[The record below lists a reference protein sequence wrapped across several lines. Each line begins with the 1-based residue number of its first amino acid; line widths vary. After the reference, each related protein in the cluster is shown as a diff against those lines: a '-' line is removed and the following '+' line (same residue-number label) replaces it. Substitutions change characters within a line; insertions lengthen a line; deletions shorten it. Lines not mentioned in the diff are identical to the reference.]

1 MVESAETPSNKILD
15 ISFNQDQGCFA
26 ISTEKGFR
34 IFNSYPFKDTFQ
46 RDFDAG
52 IGIASM
58 LFRSNILALVG
69 GGTHPRYPPNK
80 VILWDD
86 HQMKC
91 IGELSFKTNV
101 KAVKLRKER
110 IVVALE
116 QRIYVYQ
123 ISDLKLLDAVDTFSN
138 PMGLCA
144 LSPKDATILVCPDKK
159 KGHIRISNYDTNTN
173 IEIKAHESALSVIAI
188 SQDGKLCA
196 TASDKGTLIRVFST
210 EGAKLLQELRRGA
223 DKADIHSICFD
234 KTSRWLA
241 CTSDKG
247 TVHVFSLAEAH
258 KAVYDKIL
266 ESTPKKETVK
276 EHSPEPIKESTA
288 GSSPSGTTSK
298 KDTAKNPTSMFKFMK
313 GLFSYFSSEWS
324 FAQFRI
330 PDSKAVVAFGP
341 EDKNCLIVVTYDGKY
356 YLAEFDPKTGGDC
369 HKLVEKPFS
378 GVE

>member
-1 MVESAETPSNKILD
+1 MVEATEGSPNKILD

-26 ISTEKGFR
+26 ISTEKGFK

-52 IGIASM
+52 IGVVSM
-58 LFRSNILALVG
+58 LFRSNILAIVG
-69 GGTHPRYPPNK
+69 GGTHPKYPPNK

-110 IVVALE
+110 IVVVLE
-116 QRIYVYQ
+116 QRVYVYQ

-138 PMGLCA
+138 PEGLCA

-159 KGHIRISNYDTNTN
+159 KGFIRIINYDTSSN
-173 IEIKAHESALSVIAI
+173 IEKKAHESALSAMAI

-196 TASDKGTLIRVFST
+196 TASDKGTLIRLFST
-210 EGAKLLQELRRGA
+210 DNGNLLKELRRGA
-223 DKADIHSICFD
+223 DKADINSLTID
-234 KTSRWLA
+234 KTASWLA

-247 TVHVFSLAEAH
+247 TVHIFSIAGLSKGMPEKAAAPETPTEGKEAKKAE
-258 KAVYDKIL
+258 
-266 ESTPKKETVK
+266 
-276 EHSPEPIKESTA
+276 
-288 GSSPSGTTSK
+288 
-298 KDTAKNPTSMFKFMK
+298 AKNPTSAFKFMK
-313 GLFSYFSSEWS
+313 GLFSYFDSEWS

-330 PDSKAVVAFGP
+330 PDTRSVVAFGP
-341 EDKNCLIVVTYDGKY
+341 EEKNCIIGNYLKLIY
-356 YLAEFDPKTGGDC
+356 
-369 HKLVEKPFS
+369 S
-378 GVE
+378 GFI

>member
-1 MVESAETPSNKILD
+1 MVEPAEPPTNKIID

-26 ISTEKGFR
+26 ISTEKGFK

-52 IGIASM
+52 IGIVSM
-58 LFRSNILALVG
+58 LYRSNILALVG
-69 GGTHPRYPPNK
+69 GGTHPKYPPNK

-110 IVVALE
+110 IVVVLE

-123 ISDLKLLDAVDTFSN
+123 ISDLKLLDAIDTFSN
-138 PMGLCA
+138 PQGLCA

-173 IEIKAHESALSVIAI
+173 SEVKAHESAISALAI
-188 SQDGKLCA
+188 SQDAKLCA
-196 TASDKGTLIRVFST
+196 TASDKGTLVRIFST
-210 EGAKLLQELRRGA
+210 ETAKLLQELRRGA
-223 DKADIHSICFD
+223 DKADIQSLAFD

-247 TVHVFSLAEAH
+247 TVHIFSLAEAFKVIYE
-258 KAVYDKIL
+258 KAAEPV
-266 ESTPKKETVK
+266 SPPKET
-276 EHSPEPIKESTA
+276 
-288 GSSPSGTTSK
+288 K
-298 KDTAKNPTSMFKFMK
+298 KGEAKNPTSMFKFMK
-313 GLFSYFSSEWS
+313 GIFSYFSSEWS

-330 PDSKAVVAFGP
+330 PDSRSVVAFGP
-341 EDKNCLIVVTYDGKY
+341 EDKNCIIGTSL
-356 YLAEFDPKTGGDC
+356 
-369 HKLVEKPFS
+369 S
-378 GVE
+378 

>member
-1 MVESAETPSNKILD
+1 MVEPTETPANKILD

-26 ISTEKGFR
+26 ISNEKGFR
-34 IFNSYPFKDTFQ
+34 IFNSYPFKDTFS

-52 IGIASM
+52 IGIVSM

-69 GGTHPRYPPNK
+69 GGAHPKYPPNK

-110 IVVALE
+110 IVVVLE

-123 ISDLKLLDAVDTFSN
+123 ISDLKLLDAIDTFSN
-138 PMGLCA
+138 PQGLCA
-144 LSPKDATILVCPDKK
+144 LSSREAAILVCPDKK
-159 KGHIRISNYDTNTN
+159 KGHIRIINYDTNSN
-173 IEIKAHESALSVIAI
+173 LGIKAHESSLSAMSI

-196 TASDKGTLIRVFST
+196 TASDKGTLVRIFAT
-210 EGAKLLQELRRGA
+210 ETCKLLQELRRGA
-223 DKADIHSICFD
+223 DKADIHSLAFD

-247 TVHVFSLAEAH
+247 TVHVFSLQESAKVVGIPPSTSAPVPEAP
-258 KAVYDKIL
+258 A
-266 ESTPKKETVK
+266 PKD
-276 EHSPEPIKESTA
+276 A
-288 GSSPSGTTSK
+288 K
-298 KDTAKNPTSMFKFMK
+298 KDEAKNPTSVFKFMK
-313 GLFSYFSSEWS
+313 GIFSYFSSEWS

-330 PDSKAVVAFGP
+330 PDSRSLVAFGP
-341 EDKNCLIVVTYDGKY
+341 EDKNCIIGTLIQ
-356 YLAEFDPKTGGDC
+356 A
-369 HKLVEKPFS
+369 
-378 GVE
+378 

>member
-1 MVESAETPSNKILD
+1 MVEPVEAPANRILD

-34 IFNSYPFKDTFQ
+34 IFNSFPFKDTFQ

-52 IGIASM
+52 IGIVSM

-69 GGTHPRYPPNK
+69 GGVHPKYPANK

-91 IGELSFKTNV
+91 IGELSFKSNV

-110 IVVALE
+110 IVVVLE
-116 QRIYVYQ
+116 QRVYIYQ
-123 ISDLKLLDAVDTFSN
+123 ISDLKLLDAIDTYNN
-138 PMGLCA
+138 PQGLCV
-144 LSPKDATILVCPDKK
+144 LSSKDAIILVTPDKK
-159 KGHIRISNYDTNTN
+159 KGYIRIMNYDTNSN
-173 IEIKAHESALSVIAI
+173 LEKKAHESALSALAM

-210 EGAKLLQELRRGA
+210 EDATLLQELRRGA
-223 DKADIHSICFD
+223 DKADIHSIAFD
-234 KTSRWLA
+234 KTSDWLA

-247 TVHVFSLAEAH
+247 TVHIFSLADAH
-258 KAVYDKIL
+258 KAVYGKPGAVAAPTASG
-266 ESTPKKETVK
+266 ETSPGKEAKKV
-276 EHSPEPIKESTA
+276 EH
-288 GSSPSGTTSK
+288 
-298 KDTAKNPTSMFKFMK
+298 KNPKSAFKFMK

-330 PDSKAVVAFGP
+330 PDAKSVVAFGP
-341 EDKNCLIVVTYDGKY
+341 EDKNVIIVVSYDGKY
-356 YLAEFDPKTGGDC
+356 YLAEFDSNTGGDC
-369 HKLVEKPFS
+369 HKLTERSLFPS
-378 GVE
+378 D

>member
-1 MVESAETPSNKILD
+1 MVEPAGEAQPNKILD
-15 ISFNQDQGCFA
+15 INFNQDQGCFA

-52 IGIASM
+52 IGIVSM

-69 GGTHPRYPPNK
+69 GGTHPKYPPNK

-110 IVVALE
+110 IVVVLE

-138 PMGLCA
+138 PQGLCA

-159 KGHIRISNYDTNTN
+159 KGHIRISNYDNNSN
-173 IEIKAHESALSVIAI
+173 IEAKAHESALSAIAI

-196 TASDKGTLIRVFST
+196 TASDKGTLIRIFST
-210 EGAKLLQELRRGA
+210 DGAKLLQELRRGA
-223 DKADIHSICFD
+223 DKADIQSITFD
-234 KTSRWLA
+234 KTSKWLA

-247 TVHVFSLAEAH
+247 TVHIFSLAESSKGTMEKSVDAPP
-258 KAVYDKIL
+258 V
-266 ESTPKKETVK
+266 EVPKEPEVK
-276 EHSPEPIKESTA
+276 
-288 GSSPSGTTSK
+288 G
-298 KDTAKNPTSMFKFMK
+298 DVKNPKSMFKFMK

-330 PDSKAVVAFGP
+330 PDTKAVVAFGP
-341 EDKNCLIVVTYDGKY
+341 EDKNCIIVVTHDGKY
-356 YLAEFDPKTGGDC
+356 YLAEFDPKMGGDC
-369 HKLVEKPFS
+369 HKLVEKQLTTA
-378 GVE
+378 E

>member
-1 MVESAETPSNKILD
+1 MVEPAEKPENRILD

-34 IFNSYPFKDTFQ
+34 IFNSFPFKDTFQ

-52 IGIASM
+52 IGIVSM

-69 GGTHPRYPPNK
+69 GGLHPKYPPNK

-91 IGELSFKTNV
+91 IGELSFKSNV

-110 IVVALE
+110 IVVVLE
-116 QRIYVYQ
+116 QRAYIYQ
-123 ISDLKLLDAVDTFSN
+123 ISDLKLLDAVDTYAN
-138 PMGLCA
+138 PQGLCA
-144 LSPKDATILVCPDKK
+144 LSSKDAVILVTPDKK
-159 KGHIRISNYDTNTN
+159 KGYIRIMNYDTNAN
-173 IEIKAHESALSVIAI
+173 IEKKDHESSLSALAL

-210 EGAKLLQELRRGA
+210 EDATLLQELRRGA
-223 DKADIHSICFD
+223 DKADIHSISFD
-234 KTSRWLA
+234 KSCYWLA

-247 TVHVFSLAEAH
+247 TVHVFSLAEGH
-258 KAVYDKIL
+258 KGVQEKPGVAPAPPPASGD
-266 ESTPKKETVK
+266 P
-276 EHSPEPIKESTA
+276 
-288 GSSPSGTTSK
+288 GSPSK
-298 KDTAKNPTSMFKFMK
+298 KVEAKNPTSAFKFMK

-330 PDSKAVVAFGP
+330 PDAKSVVAFGP
-341 EDKNCLIVVTYDGKY
+341 DDKNAIIGKM
-356 YLAEFDPKTGGDC
+356 LRTNNELSC
-369 HKLVEKPFS
+369 VI
-378 GVE
+378 